1 MFYWILQ
8 VQSLARSIDEALSN
22 WNSVCDGE
30 GAGPSL
36 TTTPPGPGTEGLL
49 MDPTT
54 FQEATQNPRTGNIPR
69 SASKLMMAFRDV
81 TVQID
86 NHNFRLSSSVL
97 ESVSLGNGISKE
109 TATEPQAGVQS
120 GGQSKS
126 STTAESTFPASPPSE
141 EIALDQRPAGDE
153 AESGQ
158 SAWEKP
164 LTNQSMS
171 ENSSEPISCSSTSTS
186 ACENMII
193 SLPRTHC
200 PDTHCGTLSTDVA
213 RKRLYRI
220 GLNLFNM

>member
-1 MFYWILQ
+1 
-8 VQSLARSIDEALSN
+8 
-22 WNSVCDGE
+22 
-30 GAGPSL
+30 
-36 TTTPPGPGTEGLL
+36 

-54 FQEATQNPRTGNIPR
+54 LQEATQNTCTENIPR

-86 NHNFRLSSSVL
+86 NHNFHLSSSVL

-120 GGQSKS
+120 TGQSDS
-126 STTAESTFPASPPSE
+126 STTADSDFPAPPPSE
-141 EIALDQRPAGDE
+141 EIALDQRPRGDE
-153 AESGQ
+153 VESAQPG
-158 SAWEKP
+158 WEKP
-164 LTNQSMS
+164 LTNQSAS
-171 ENSSEPISCSSTSTS
+171 ENSSEPISSSSTSTS
-186 ACENMII
+186 ACENMIM
-193 SLPRTHC
+193 SLPRAHC

>member
-1 MFYWILQ
+1 MQY
-8 VQSLARSIDEALSN
+8 LARSIDEALSS
-22 WNSVCDGE
+22 WTSVHDGDGD
-30 GAGPSL
+30 GAGTSVPKS
-36 TTTPPGPGTEGLL
+36 PGSVTEDLL
-49 MDPTT
+49 MDQTT
-54 FQEATQNPRTGNIPR
+54 FQEATQNTCVENIPR

-109 TATEPQAGVQS
+109 TATAPHARVQS
-120 GGQSKS
+120 VGQHES
-126 STTAESTFPASPPSE
+126 STTAEAEFPAPPPSE
-141 EIALDQRPAGDE
+141 EIALDQRPASDE
-153 AESGQ
+153 AESARSG
-158 SAWEKP
+158 WEKR
-164 LTNQSMS
+164 LTNQSAS
-171 ENSSEPISCSSTSTS
+171 ENSSEPISSSSTSTS

>member
-1 MFYWILQ
+1 M
-8 VQSLARSIDEALSN
+8 QSLARSIDEALSS
-22 WNSVCDGE
+22 WTSVHDGE
-30 GAGPSL
+30 GVGTSV
-36 TTTPPGPGTEGLL
+36 TTHPRPVTEGLL

-54 FQEATQNPRTGNIPR
+54 LKEATQNSCAENIPR

-86 NHNFRLSSSVL
+86 NHNFHLSSSVL

-120 GGQSKS
+120 GGGGQSES
-126 STTAESTFPASPPSE
+126 STSAESEFPAPPPSE
-141 EIALDQRPAGDE
+141 EIALDQQPAGDE
-153 AESGQ
+153 AESAQ

-164 LTNQSMS
+164 LINQSVS
-171 ENSSEPISCSSTSTS
+171 ENSSEPISSSSTSTS
-186 ACENMII
+186 ACENMIM